1 MPYHPPHL
9 KRAAIEAGATTAAE
23 IDAWVAL
30 KKAANAEAAAPRVL
44 EAVPRYVPRHT
55 RSSSNRRR
63 RPALR
68 RAGAGAGAGDKRVT
82 YANRRRHIRFVK
94 NSNHEEVA
102 GVDEIHP
109 QYVDPLHEENI
120 GAAYRLHRSPM
131 PVVNA
136 EAVNQKRRR
145 KTLGNVARHRA
156 NIGERA
162 GLESVNAALA
172 DLSARASLNA
182 ANAMAI
188 AAIGERLYEI
198 MESNS

>member
-1 MPYHPPHL
+1 M
-9 KRAAIEAGATTAAE
+9 EAGAKTPAE
-23 IDAWVAL
+23 IDAWVAQ
-30 KKAANAEAAAPRVL
+30 KKAANAAAAAPLVV
-44 EAVPRYVPRHT
+44 EAVPRYSPRHT

-63 RPALR
+63 RSAMAGAR
-68 RAGAGAGAGDKRVT
+68 GRAGRRVT
-82 YANRRRHIRFVK
+82 QANRRRLITNGDDVT
-94 NSNHEEVA
+94 

-109 QYVDPLHEENI
+109 LRVDPLHEENL
-120 GAAYRLHRSPM
+120 GAAYRLHRARM
-131 PVVNA
+131 PLANA
-136 EAVNQKRRR
+136 AAFAAVDQKRRR
-145 KTLGNVARHRA
+145 KTLGNVARRRA
-156 NIGERA
+156 NLGEKA